1 VARGSLSLAQP
12 YTHYDYDAP
21 LENILSVIVSLS
33 QAILKEAD
41 FELVGSDSYA
51 ARFGE
56 TIINLGDI
64 DDDGYPGIVYLIQ
77 QYLSLYKPSQFVRFL

>member
-1 VARGSLSLAQP
+1 MARGSLSLAQP
-12 YTHYDYDAP
+12 YTHYDYAS
-21 LENILSVIVSLS
+21 LENIFSVFVSLS
-33 QAILKEAD
+33 QAKLREAD

-64 DDDGYPGIVYLIQ
+64 DDDGYPGMVC
-77 QYLSLYKPSQFVRFL
+77 LS

>member
-1 VARGSLSLAQP
+1 VARGSLSLA
-12 YTHYDYDAP
+12 DYDAP
-21 LENILSVIVSLS
+21 LKNILSVIVSLS
-33 QAILKEAD
+33 QAKLKEAD

>member
-1 VARGSLSLAQP
+1 MARGSLSLAQP
-12 YTHYDYDAP
+12 YTHYDYDAS
-21 LENILSVIVSLS
+21 LENILCVFVSLS
-33 QAILKEAD
+33 QAKLREAD

-64 DDDGYPGIVYLIQ
+64 DDDGYPGMVCLIRQ
-77 QYLSLYKPSQFVRFL
+77 CLSMKPL